1 MKMLLG
7 DFSANVGREDIF
19 VLTIGMRVHTKVVKI
34 MEFEY

>member
-19 VLTIGMRVHTKVVKI
+19 VLTIGMRAHKSSNDNGI
-34 MEFEY
+34 